1 MSLLT
6 LGSLNDWDPVAKS
19 PKCFDMSC
27 PEASL
32 PLDCTPKGY
41 LPFLLRKAILA
52 GHQCL
57 FSLSKMHS
65 GSLHAAVQCAASANL
80 KGTPPPP
87 PLMIQEYS
95 SEVP

>member
-41 LPFLLRKAILA
+41 LPFLLHKAILA

-80 KGTPPPP
+80 KDTPPPP